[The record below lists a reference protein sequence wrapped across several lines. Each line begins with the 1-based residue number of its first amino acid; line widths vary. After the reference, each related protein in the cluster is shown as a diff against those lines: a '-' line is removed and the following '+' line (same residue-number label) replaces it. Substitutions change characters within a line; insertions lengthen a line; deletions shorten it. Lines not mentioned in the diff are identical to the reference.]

1 MTKFIVYIL
10 TFFLVSL
17 LCIIILV
24 LSVEDPPQDEIN
36 RAQKRLVEA
45 EKIKSSKYAP
55 ELFHSASA
63 YYDSS
68 LNAWRHENERL
79 FLFRNFK
86 KAKEFAA
93 LSNLLA
99 EEAIT
104 VTRNKI
110 SVTEELLGLRI
121 SMLENRF
128 HDLIE
133 KYGNIPIN
141 NAGRNDL
148 VKGKLL
154 LSEGILAY
162 NQENFLA
169 SKIKLDSTEL
179 IISLLDEY
187 YVKILGD
194 YFSQYPQWHH
204 WVTQSISNSKRNK
217 TDCII
222 IDKYARECMLYDNG
236 RMVQKFT
243 IELSVN
249 WIGDK
254 NEQGDKSTPE
264 GLYVIKNKKSGK
276 DTKYYKALLLN
287 YPNEEDK
294 KRFVLNKKKKIIE
307 QDAKIGSLIE
317 IHGNGGKGIDWT
329 DGCIALKDSD
339 IDILFEVCNI
349 GTRVTIVGSL
359 KPLKE
364 LFP

>member
-1 MTKFIVYIL
+1 
-10 TFFLVSL
+10 
-17 LCIIILV
+17 
-24 LSVEDPPQDEIN
+24 
-36 RAQKRLVEA
+36 
-45 EKIKSSKYAP
+45 
-55 ELFHSASA
+55 
-63 YYDSS
+63 
-68 LNAWRHENERL
+68 LNAWRNENERL
-79 FLFRNFK
+79 LLFRNFK

-93 LSNLLA
+93 LSNILA

-104 VTRNKI
+104 VSRNKI
-110 SVTEELLGLRI
+110 SATEELLGLRI

-128 HDLIE
+128 QDLIE
-133 KYGNIPIN
+133 KHGNIPIN
-141 NAGRNDL
+141 SAGRNDL

-154 LSEGILAY
+154 LSEGIFAY
-162 NQENFLA
+162 NHENFLT

-187 YVKILGD
+187 YVKILND
-194 YFSQYPQWHH
+194 YFSQYPQWQH
-204 WVTQSISNSKRNK
+204 WVTQSISYSKMKK

-236 RMVQKFT
+236 GMVQKFD
-243 IELSVN
+243 IELGVN

-264 GLYVIKNKKSGK
+264 GSYVIKNKKSGK

-294 KRFVLNKKKKIIE
+294 KRFVLNKKKKVIG
-307 QDAKIGSLIE
+307 QDATIGSLIE

-339 IDILFEVCNI
+339 IDILFEECNV